1 MFITIHLPIH
11 MEGGL
16 DHVIN
21 AKKFNEEIQNLLD
34 VLYDSQCENMEA
46 TAVAMK
52 ECIKNGGV
60 VHVFGSGHSVG
71 LGIDIKNRTGSLVPI
86 HIMEMSDFVTKGGV
100 DVKEFMDKT
109 NIFERKPGVAIKL
122 YELYDIKPQD
132 IFIVISN
139 SGINGIVIDI
149 ASLAKQNGHKVIIIT
164 SMKHTLAE
172 EPRHPSGKKL
182 YEFGD
187 IVIDNCG
194 PHGDALIE
202 TDGVAKVCSVSS
214 ICNNCL
220 AQAMAART
228 IELLKEDGCE
238 LPILTGDEQHDNK
251 LRKQYEGRA

>member
-1 MFITIHLPIH
+1 MVEAKTFKDEIIKL
-11 MEGGL
+11 L
-16 DHVIN
+16 DH
-21 AKKFNEEIQNLLD
+21 
-34 VLYDSQCENMEA
+34 LYDSQKDNLEA
-46 TAVAMK
+46 TANAMA

-71 LGIDIKNRTGSLVPI
+71 LGIDIKDRVGALVPI
-86 HIMEMSDFVTKGGV
+86 HIMEMSDFVTRGGV
-100 DVKEFMDKT
+100 PLDEFMDTK
-109 NIFERKPGVAIKL
+109 NIFERKPNMAGR
-122 YELYDIKPQD
+122 LYDLYDMKPED

-214 ICNNCL
+214 ICNNCI
-220 AQAMAART
+220 AQSMAART
-228 IELLKEDGCE
+228 IEILKEQGVE
-238 LPILTGDEQHDNK
+238 LPVLTGDKAHDDAIK
-251 LRKQYEGRA
+251 AKYEGRA

>member
-1 MFITIHLPIH
+1 MIDALRFKDEISAL
-11 MEGGL
+11 L
-16 DHVIN
+16 DHLYESQ
-21 AKKFNEEIQNLLD
+21 KDNL
-34 VLYDSQCENMEA
+34 EA
-46 TAVAMK
+46 VAQAMK
-52 ECIKNGGV
+52 ECIEAGGV

-71 LGIDIKNRTGSLVPI
+71 LGIDIKNRTGALVPI

-100 DVKEFMDKT
+100 PVDEFMDKK
-109 NIFERKPGVAIKL
+109 NIFERKPGVANKL
-122 YELYDIKPQD
+122 YDLYDIRPQD
-132 IFIVISN
+132 IFFVISN

-149 ASLAKQNGHKVIIIT
+149 ADLAKRNGHNVVIIT

-214 ICNNCL
+214 ICNNCI
-220 AQAMAART
+220 AQALAART
-228 IELLKEDGCE
+228 VELLKEDGFE
-238 LPILTGDEQHDNK
+238 LPILTGDKKHDEELIK
-251 LRKQYEGRA
+251 TYEGRA

>member
-1 MFITIHLPIH
+1 MV
-11 MEGGL
+11 E
-16 DHVIN
+16 
-21 AKKFNEEIQNLLD
+21 AKTFKDEIIKLLET
-34 VLYDSQCENMEA
+34 LYDSQKDNLEL
-46 TAVAMK
+46 TAQAMAD
-52 ECIKNGGV
+52 CMAAGGV

-71 LGIDIKNRTGSLVPI
+71 LGIDIKNRIGALVPI
-86 HIMEMSDFVTKGGV
+86 HIMEMSDFVTRGGV
-100 DVKEFMDKT
+100 SLEEFTDTK
-109 NIFERKPGVAIKL
+109 NIFERKPNMAGRL
-122 YELYDIKPQD
+122 YELYDIKSED

-149 ASLAKQNGHKVIIIT
+149 ASLAKQHGHKVIIIT

-214 ICNNCL
+214 ICNNCI
-220 AQAMAART
+220 AQSMAARCV
-228 IELLKEDGCE
+228 ELLIEKGVE
-238 LPILTGDEQHDNK
+238 LPVLTGDETHDNLLK
-251 LRKQYEGRA
+251 AKYEGRA

>member
-1 MFITIHLPIH
+1 MV
-11 MEGGL
+11 E
-16 DHVIN
+16 
-21 AKKFNEEIQNLLD
+21 AKTFKDEIIKLLD
-34 VLYDSQCENMEA
+34 VLYDSQKDNLEL
-46 TAVAMK
+46 TAQAMA
-52 ECIKNGGV
+52 ECIEKDGV

-71 LGIDIKNRTGSLVPI
+71 LGIDIKDRLGALVPI

-100 DVKEFMDKT
+100 PLEEFTDTK
-109 NIFERKPGVAIKL
+109 NIFERKPNMASR
-122 YELYDIKPQD
+122 LYDLYDMKPQD

-202 TDGVAKVCSVSS
+202 TEGVAKVCSVSS
-214 ICNNCL
+214 ICNNCI

-228 IELLKEDGCE
+228 IELLKQKGVE
-238 LPILTGDEQHDNK
+238 LPVLTGDEKHDEALK
-251 LRKQYEGRA
+251 AKYEGRA

>member
-1 MFITIHLPIH
+1 MIEAKTFKDEIIKL
-11 MEGGL
+11 L
-16 DHVIN
+16 DH
-21 AKKFNEEIQNLLD
+21 
-34 VLYDSQCENMEA
+34 LYDSQKDNLEA
-46 TAVAMK
+46 TAKAMA
-52 ECIKNGGV
+52 ECIKSGGV

-71 LGIDIKNRTGSLVPI
+71 LGIDIKDRVGALVPI
-86 HIMEMSDFVTKGGV
+86 HIMEMSDFVTRGGISV
-100 DVKEFMDKT
+100 EEFMDTKV
-109 NIFERKPGVAIKL
+109 IFERKPNMADRL
-122 YELYDIKPQD
+122 YNLYDMKPED

-214 ICNNCL
+214 ICNNCI
-220 AQAMAART
+220 AQSMAART
-228 IELLKEDGCE
+228 IEILKEEGVE
-238 LPILTGDEQHDNK
+238 LPVLTGDKAHDDAIK
-251 LRKQYEGRA
+251 AKYEGRA